1 MDKVKFIKSE
11 NDDNIINIIY
21 GDKVYGQWDKD
32 ANIRYPEDLTLDEEL
47 AILIEIGIEIGKQMN
62 SDESDYFEK
71 SYKNK

>member
-47 AILIEIGIEIGKQMN
+47 AILIEIGIEIGKQIN
-62 SDESDYFEK
+62 SDESDYFE
-71 SYKNK
+71 